1 MLRRLQPHLSYAN
14 VVSTLCLFILL
25 GGVGYAAATITSKNV
40 KNGSLTWRDLKR
52 NTLGG
57 SRIKESRLGRVP
69 RASNADRVGGLGVG
83 QLLVR
88 CPPGTFPAGGT
99 CIETTAR
106 PPQSYGGA
114 VLACGSAG
122 GDKTP
127 GRRLPML
134 SELINAF
141 TQQGVTL
148 APGGELTG
156 HVYPRADGNQ
166 DVLYMT
172 SKGGNTAVIAND
184 GNTPRAFRCAAD
196 PFNY

>member
-1 MLRRLQPHLSYAN
+1 MLRELRRHLSYAN

-25 GGVGYAAATITSKNV
+25 GGVGYAAATITGRDV
-40 KNGSLTWRDLKR
+40 RDGSLSWRDLKR

-69 RASNADRVGGLGVG
+69 RASNADRVGGLGAA

-88 CPPGTFPAGGT
+88 CPPGTFPSGGT
-99 CIETTAR
+99 CIEVTAR
-106 PPQSYGGA
+106 APASYGTA
-114 VLACGSAG
+114 VLECGSAG

-127 GRRLPML
+127 GRRLPTHG
-134 SELINAF
+134 ELVNAF
-141 TQQGVTL
+141 TRVTP

-166 DVLYMT
+166 DVLSVT
-172 SKGGNTAVIAND
+172 NKAGNTALLTND
-184 GNTPRAFRCAAD
+184 GNTPKAFRCAAD
-196 PFNY
+196 PFN

>member
-1 MLRRLQPHLSYAN
+1 MLSRLRPHLSYAN
-14 VVSTLCLFILL
+14 VMATIAVFIAL
-25 GGVGYAAATITSKNV
+25 GGSSYAALTITGRNV
-40 KNGSLTWRDLKR
+40 KDSSLSWRDLKR

-57 SRIKESRLGRVP
+57 TRIKESRLGQVP
-69 RASNADRVGGLGVG
+69 RAANADRVGGLGAA

-99 CIETTAR
+99 CIEAVAR
-106 PPQSYGGA
+106 AAQSYGGA

-127 GRRLPML
+127 GRRLPFL

-141 TQQGVTL
+141 TQQGVDL
-148 APGGELTG
+148 AAGGELTG
-156 HVYPRADGNQ
+156 HVSPRPDGNQ
-166 DVLYMT
+166 DVLVVVNEFGAT
-172 SKGGNTAVIAND
+172 GLVTND

-196 PFNY
+196 PFN